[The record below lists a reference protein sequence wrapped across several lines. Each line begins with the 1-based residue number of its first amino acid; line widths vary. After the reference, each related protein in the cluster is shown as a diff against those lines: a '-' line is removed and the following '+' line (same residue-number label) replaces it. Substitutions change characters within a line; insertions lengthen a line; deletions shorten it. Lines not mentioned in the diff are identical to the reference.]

1 MKKAAEAA
9 MAPPVVGKGEGEDAE
24 PAAKGAGLM
33 RDGTGVRWFRVLV
46 SMVRCMGG
54 AAGGLAGYFV

>member
-24 PAAKGAGLM
+24 PAAKGAARLDERWNRGAVVSSFGLN
-33 RDGTGVRWFRVLV
+33 G
-46 SMVRCMGG
+46 
-54 AAGGLAGYFV
+54 